1 MTKTVSRWITPSIF
15 QAFPGHD
22 TVDEWT
28 LATNHP
34 DTAPGIL
41 KNHWDN
47 WVGLSDFQ
55 TIADAGFN
63 TVRIPVGCMRSHPA
77 HLFICMTDTPLDWA
91 FQKFNDPYIQGAA
104 PYIDQAITWA
114 RSTRLKVW
122 IDLHGAPGSQNGY
135 DNSGHNGTI
144 GWGDGSTV
152 AETRSVIQQ
161 IANKYAHPDYQ
172 DTVVAIEVLNEP
184 QSTKISGGPDTVVQ
198 YYNDAYGD
206 VSVVSD
212 TPVMLHDGFQSGTFW
227 NGVLSNSK
235 NVIIDH
241 HEYQVFTP
249 KLIDLSA
256 DEHVQYVRSVS
267 GPIVSPFGLL

>member
-1 MTKTVSRWITPSIF
+1 MPVSILSE
-15 QAFPGHD
+15 FPL
-22 TVDEWT
+22 VVC
-28 LATNHP
+28 N
-34 DTAPGIL
+34 
-41 KNHWDN
+41 
-47 WVGLSDFQ
+47 
-55 TIADAGFN
+55 
-63 TVRIPVGCMRSHPA
+63 PVPA
-77 HLFICMTDTPLDWA
+77 HQVLILIIDTPLDWA

-114 RSTRLKVW
+114 RSTGLKVW

-152 AETRSVIQQ
+152 ANTRSVIQQ
-161 IANKYAHPDYQ
+161 IANKYAQSDYQ

-184 QSTKISGGPDTVVQ
+184 QSTKVSGGRDTVVQ
-198 YYNDAYGD
+198 YYNDVYGD
-206 VSVVSD
+206 VNVVSD

-241 HEYQVFTP
+241 HEYQIFTP
-249 KLIDLSA
+249 ELIDMSA
-256 DEHVQYVRSVS
+256 DEHVKYVRNDFGRIISHPNHVS
-267 GPIVSPFGLL
+267 IVAQPSNICLDWGQANPEFPLRYAQTSERIPQTSTIG